1 MTNKNSF
8 LYIRKRIKQIE
19 SNNQNNICKALVGNN
34 CDLTNRVVTENEGKK
49 LANDFKISFFEV
61 STRTKQNIKEVFN
74 CMILEMINN
83 VENNIKKN

>member
-1 MTNKNSF
+1 M
-8 LYIRKRIKQIE
+8 IKHTKY
-19 SNNQNNICKALVGNN
+19 NICKTLVGNN
-34 CDLTNRVVTENEGKK
+34 CDLSNRVVTENEGKK

-83 VENNIKKN
+83 AENNIKKKLKLMFGCLIFKGY